1 MTLRGILEAMATA
14 FYIFSD
20 YCLIYTHRN
29 QSTTRIKVT
38 SSIGNPTAA
47 RTITMVTRPA
57 CGTPAAPM
65 EAAVAVILLTRV
77 QTFQALPFL
86 ISTGTFIH
94 YRWKLVLIFLFQS
107 ERH

>member
-65 EAAVAVILLTRV
+65 EAAVAVMLLRE
-77 QTFQALPFL
+77 FRHFNFFL
-86 ISTGTFIH
+86 S
-94 YRWKLVLIFLFQS
+94 LFQQ
-107 ERH
+107 ELLYIIDGNLF